1 MSVSPKQRHK
11 LLMAD
16 RARDAA
22 WVTVA
27 IEDLLAANP
36 DTSLSEIDQELRNAA
51 AQSYLVATPGSAPG
65 FEVVLGV
72 FAFRRRIAAAGMTLA
87 QNRAALDGVGIA

>member
-1 MSVSPKQRHK
+1 
-11 LLMAD
+11 MAD

-22 WVTVA
+22 WITAV

-36 DTSLSEIDQELRNAA
+36 DTSLSEIDRELRNAA
-51 AQSYLVATPGSAPG
+51 AQAYLVATPGTAAG

-72 FAFRRRIAAAGMTLA
+72 FAFRRRVAAVDMTLA
-87 QNRAALDGVGIA
+87 QNRAALDGGGIA